1 VTAVTKGG
9 LFAKKPLLLPRD
21 DVSNADFNGDRTTGA
36 RILFRCIGSG
46 NALHNERFA
55 SPKLDASTAHRSVH
69 VERHMFVSLRTIAPG
84 H

>member
-1 VTAVTKGG
+1 MATVTKGR
-9 LFAKKPLLLPRD
+9 LFTEEPLLLPRD
-21 DVSNADFNGDRTTGA
+21 DVSNAYFNGDRTTGA
-36 RILFRCIGSG
+36 RILFRCVGSG

-69 VERHMFVSLRTIAPG
+69 VEGHMFVALRTIAPG